1 MKIEERIARRQQTEY
16 APRLVLDYAA
26 LNPIVHTGEP
36 VGRGSLIERL
46 LDSLDSVFSGRAPDD
61 LYVWGPKGSGKSA
74 IIRALFE
81 QLDRLL
87 GRIDGQIY
95 TTTRA
100 QAAPGVEFVYIDGR
114 TAKTSFALLHA
125 VLNGLVSEDVPKQ
138 GIGADALVGRLRK
151 QITPTNHHVVVAIDH
166 LNEPETLSIAEVYD
180 EFEPFRSSLACLF
193 VGRTEPTETVV
204 SELDRIN
211 TLEVER
217 YRRHALV
224 EVLTSRIADGMLRSV
239 ITHEQLR
246 ELAGWADGDAHDALA
261 ALFTTALSAETH
273 QHDTISSDDLA
284 AGMAAVPAD
293 SVSLGRVLSL
303 PESRQQVLYQLIELP
318 DHDRNSV
325 QAAAD
330 AIYRAE
336 IDLSRATVE
345 RVLYELAEAGIIRRV
360 KTDRS
365 DTLGR
370 PPSRLEL
377 RFPTQVF
384 KELSAGG

>member
-1 MKIEERIARRQQTEY
+1 MKIEERIARRQQTTY
-16 APRLVLDYAA
+16 APRVVLDHAA
-26 LNPIVHTGEP
+26 LNPIAHPDEP

-46 LDSLDSVFSGRAPDD
+46 LDALDSVFSGRAPDD
-61 LYVWGPKGSGKSA
+61 LYVWGPKGAGKSA
-74 IIRALFE
+74 VIRALFE

-114 TAKTSFALLHA
+114 TAKTSFSLLHA

-138 GIGADALVGRLRK
+138 GIGTDALTRQLRK
-151 QITPTNHHVVVAIDH
+151 RITPTNHHVVVAIDH
-166 LNEPETLSIAEVYD
+166 LNEPETLSISDVYD

-193 VGRTEPTETVV
+193 VGRDRPTE
-204 SELDRIN
+204 LDSGEIEHVE
-211 TLEVER
+211 TLHVER

-239 ITHEQLR
+239 VTHEQLR
-246 ELAGWADGDAHDALA
+246 ELAGWAAGDAHDALA
-261 ALFTTALSAETH
+261 ALFSTALAAEANRH
-273 QHDTISSDDLA
+273 ETISSEDLA
-284 AGMAAVPAD
+284 AGMAAVPD
-293 SVSLGRVLSL
+293 DCVSLGRVLSL
-303 PESRQQVLYQLIELP
+303 PQSRQQLLYQLIELP
-318 DHDRNSV
+318 DADRNSV

-330 AIYRAE
+330 AICRAE

-345 RVLYELAEAGIIRRV
+345 RVLYELAEDGIIRRV

-365 DTLGR
+365 DSLGR

-377 RFPTQVF
+377 RFPTRVF
-384 KELSAGG
+384 KELSTAV